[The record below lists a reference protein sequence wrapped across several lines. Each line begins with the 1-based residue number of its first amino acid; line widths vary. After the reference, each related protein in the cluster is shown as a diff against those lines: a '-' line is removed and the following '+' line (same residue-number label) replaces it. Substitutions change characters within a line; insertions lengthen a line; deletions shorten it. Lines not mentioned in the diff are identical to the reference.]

1 MTNISVIT
9 INRNNRDGLRKTM
22 QSVYEQN
29 FEDFEYI
36 VVDGA
41 SDDGSVEVIEEF
53 QPLFEQKKGVGF
65 QYESRS
71 DTGIFNAMNKGILKS
86 SGEYLLF
93 LNSGDYLVSSEVLSL
108 FSGLK
113 TSEDYVSG
121 NIVIELNGREEVRK
135 SPDKVD
141 FLFFFNNSL
150 PHQAT
155 FIKKSVF
162 ETLGLY
168 NEGNKVKSDWE
179 NSFRNLIIGN
189 STYRHIEQIISYYD
203 ISGVSSQQKFEE
215 LKQQEQKI
223 VYLSIMPSY
232 VLEAL
237 MFYQR
242 EYGIARS
249 QKQMFDEYMTIKNGK
264 FGWIVKLILRIK
276 NSKRKH
282 TKKSAL

>member
-1 MTNISVIT
+1 MFISVIT
-9 INRNNRDGLRKTM
+9 INRNNRDGLRQTM
-22 QSVYEQN
+22 QSVLKQD
-29 FEDFEYI
+29 FEDFEFI

-41 SDDGSVEVIEEF
+41 SDDGSLEVIKEF
-53 QPLFEQKKGVGF
+53 QPLFEQKQSENF
-65 QYESRS
+65 QYESKP

-86 SGEYLLF
+86 EGEYLLF
-93 LNSGDYLVSSEVLSL
+93 LNSGDYLVSSDVLSN
-108 FSGLK
+108 FSALN
-113 TSEDYVSG
+113 TVEDYVSG
-121 NIVIELNGREEVRK
+121 NIVIELDGRQEVRK

-155 FIKKSVF
+155 FIKKRVF
-162 ETLGLY
+162 ETFGLY

-179 NSFRNLIIGN
+179 NSFRNLIIEN

-203 ISGVSSQQKFEE
+203 ISGVSSQQEFEE
-215 LKQQEQKI
+215 LKRQEQKI

-232 VLEAL
+232 VLDAL
-237 MFYQR
+237 IFYRR
-242 EYGIARS
+242 EYETACS

-276 NSKRKH
+276 KSRRKFL
-282 TKKSAL
+282 KKSVL